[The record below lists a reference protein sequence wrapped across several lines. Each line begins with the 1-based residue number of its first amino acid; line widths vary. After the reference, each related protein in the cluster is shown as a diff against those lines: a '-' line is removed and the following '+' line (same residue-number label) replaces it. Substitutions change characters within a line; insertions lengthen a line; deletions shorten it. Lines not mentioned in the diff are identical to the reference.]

1 MHVFIYRWIANYLKI
16 TNIRLII
23 FCIQHVKSSI
33 KSILSKIFEQ
43 NVDYKKVVQLF
54 ILYSKNDDISRKTMK
69 S

>member
-23 FCIQHVKSSI
+23 FCIQHVTSSI

-43 NVDYKKVVQLF
+43 NADFKKVVQF
-54 ILYSKNDDISRKTMK
+54 STLYSKNDDVSRKIMR